1 MYSTDS
7 PVNLTIGSSSSIPY
21 EKYSGFRPWP
31 HIGALGLPARRT
43 GRSINFEEGQAMKR
57 LVTTLSMLALASLA
71 MASDGVS
78 PDRGQELFTS
88 KQLGTNGKSCNICHP
103 GGKGLENAAVYDE
116 GKLGAIIN
124 QCITNP

>member
-1 MYSTDS
+1 
-7 PVNLTIGSSSSIPY
+7 
-21 EKYSGFRPWP
+21 
-31 HIGALGLPARRT
+31 
-43 GRSINFEEGQAMKR
+43 MKR

-78 PDRGQELFTS
+78 PDRGKELFTS

-103 GGKGLENAAVYDE
+103 GGKGLENAAAYDE

-124 QCITNP
+124 QCIANPLKGKALDPSSVEMKSLIMYIKSLAPSAKH